1 MEHGEKKVK
10 THTSSD
16 TIEIPLGKWK
26 HTLTSNGWRTSSF
39 VLGVAVIALLA
50 YLSMGGAGASLSGEE
65 AGAALVSFIS
75 AQGQQAEL
83 ISVEREGALYK
94 ATVSVGG
101 QEAPIYVTLD
111 GKYAVPQPIPLTSEG
126 AGAGAG
132 TTPSAPVTVETGT
145 SPSIGMKNAPVTIVE
160 FSDYQCP
167 FCRKFWS
174 ETYHQLKTEYIDTGK
189 VRLVFK
195 DFPLDFHEGAKPYA
209 EAAHCAFDA
218 QGDAGYFRMHD
229 KIFEEQNKLEGG
241 DAKTGPVR
249 STVPFVG
256 KETLKKWARE
266 LGFTIDTCLDSG
278 KYAQTV
284 EDDLAYGKQMGISGT
299 PGFFVNGQ
307 LIEGA
312 QPYSAFKQLIDAE
325 LAQAA

>member
-10 THTSSD
+10 THASSD
-16 TIEIPLGKWK
+16 TIEIPIGKWT
-26 HTLTSNGWRTSSF
+26 HALTSHAWRTSSF
-39 VLGVAVIALLA
+39 VLGIVVIVLAV
-50 YLSMGGAGASLSGEE
+50 YLTMGGAGASLSGKE
-65 AGAALVSFIS
+65 AGAALVAFIS

-83 ISVEREGALYK
+83 VSVEREGALYK
-94 ATVSVGG
+94 VTVSVGG

-111 GKYAVPQPIPLTSEG
+111 GKYAVPQPIPLTKDDRGS
-126 AGAGAG
+126 G
-132 TTPSAPVTVETGT
+132 TRNTPSTPVDVEAGT
-145 SPSIGMKNAPVTIVE
+145 SPGIGMKNAPVTIIE

-174 ETYHQLKTEYIDTGK
+174 ETYHQLKTDYIDTGK

-195 DFPLDFHEGAKPYA
+195 DFPLDFHDGAKPYA

-218 QGDAGYFRMHD
+218 QGEAGYFRMHD

-256 KETLKKWARE
+256 KETLKKWARD
-266 LGFTIDTCLDSG
+266 LGFTIDTCLDNG
-278 KYAQTV
+278 KYAQVV
-284 EDDLAYGKQMGISGT
+284 ENDLAYGKQVGISGT

-312 QPYSAFKQLIDAE
+312 QPYSAFKQLIDAQ
-325 LAQAA
+325 LAQGA